1 MEMMN
6 DQSRTGAPKNRAY
19 EYLLTNI
26 EEVLRRLQSSRFT
39 DNAVHDARK
48 ALKKARAALRL
59 LEDGM
64 PQSTYRTQNRALRDA
79 GRCLSQVRDA
89 KSLLGALASLQE
101 RYADG
106 LDKSKIAP
114 LQKALRH
121 DLRSARHHLAHER
134 GVLKGCITLLIH
146 ARRSAEQ
153 AKLANVDHTAVRS
166 GLKRVY
172 RKGRNALGQ
181 AKKSATPEALHE
193 WRKQVKYLLNAL
205 NGPVGPT
212 NGTAQH
218 IRKGADRLADR
229 LGEDHD
235 LAVLAAQA
243 AQNSHCATAAELL
256 QPLICKRRKKL
267 QKDAFKLGRKI
278 YNPKPRTR
286 AESLLKSSQVG

>member
-1 MEMMN
+1 M
-6 DQSRTGAPKNRAY
+6 
-19 EYLLTNI
+19 
-26 EEVLRRLQSSRFT
+26 
-39 DNAVHDARK
+39 
-48 ALKKARAALRL
+48 
-59 LEDGM
+59 
-64 PQSTYRTQNRALRDA
+64 
-79 GRCLSQVRDA
+79 
-89 KSLLGALASLQE
+89 
-101 RYADG
+101 
-106 LDKSKIAP
+106 
-114 LQKALRH
+114 
-121 DLRSARHHLAHER
+121 
-134 GVLKGCITLLIH
+134 
-146 ARRSAEQ
+146 
-153 AKLANVDHTAVRS
+153 
-166 GLKRVY
+166 Y

-181 AKKSATPEALHE
+181 AKKNATPKALHE

-267 QKDAFKLGRKI
+267 QKDAFKLGGKI
-278 YNPKPRTR
+278 YNRKPRAR